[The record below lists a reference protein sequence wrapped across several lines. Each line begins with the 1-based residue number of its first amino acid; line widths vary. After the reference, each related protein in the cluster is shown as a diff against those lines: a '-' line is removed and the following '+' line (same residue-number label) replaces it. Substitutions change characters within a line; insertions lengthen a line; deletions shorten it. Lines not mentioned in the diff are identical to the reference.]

1 MAHPVARDR
10 GGEVGGEA
18 GPLTRMTLLRH
29 LLSVLLL
36 PTMVAGV
43 VPQWILR
50 SYALHDTRWA
60 AGTAQL
66 AARTL
71 GAVLIVAGVSLVAW
85 CVVLFARVGRGT
97 LAPWD
102 PTKQLVAVGPY
113 RYTRNPMITGV
124 ATTLVGE
131 ATFTGS
137 RYLALWAMAFI
148 IINHIYFLAS
158 EERGLEARFGQS
170 YRDYKASVPRWI
182 PNWPSRRARL

>member
-1 MAHPVARDR
+1 
-10 GGEVGGEA
+10 
-18 GPLTRMTLLRH
+18 MTLLRH
-29 LLSVLLL
+29 LLSILLL

-50 SYALHDTRWA
+50 SYAVHDTRWTAGA
-60 AGTAQL
+60 AQMIG
-66 AARTL
+66 RTL
-71 GAVLIVAGVSLVAW
+71 GAALIVAGVSLVAW

-137 RYLALWAMAFI
+137 SLLALWAMAFI
-148 IINHIYFLAS
+148 VINHVYFLTS
-158 EERGLEARFGQS
+158 EEPGLESRFGRS

-182 PNWPSRRARL
+182 PNWRRRSVPLE